1 MKIPT
6 NYFKAFNVLRN
17 SRQVLIRA
25 SVFAAL
31 MGLSACGGGGER
43 VGDAEPNRYSAESGL
58 AQKGPLMQGSQ
69 ITINELSTPNFQPTG
84 RSFGMEVSSNDGK
97 FNPTGI
103 YFLSP
108 YLSTTAIGYYFNEI
122 TGAPSND
129 LVFLRGLSDLS
140 AGADTSINVNVLS
153 GFSKNRIIN
162 LLTGTNLLNPSTGMA
177 YSSPP
182 ARLPFA
188 NARSQA
194 QAENLKAFYIYN
206 SASIFSGASSNGVV
220 QPANFTALD
229 LGRNRA
235 ADQILAAIS
244 AVVMTAG
251 QNGNGVNTLLSQ
263 IEADFADDGLLN
275 NSPKYSQAVQPRLCA
290 AAAITDFAAVAAN
303 LNKFYG
309 TSYQATDL
317 SQWVDSS
324 GCVDQ
329 VINKYRYTVSCPN
342 PGAVG
347 STACPTG
354 TEGKTTATPYIA
366 STDDLGQCL
375 SVSNNAN
382 LYQIRNGQTSR
393 VVGSA
398 LVAKGDSYIVGMTL
412 MRGTELSAYLQRTPP
427 INGVC
432 SATVPSEKIAR
443 VAKIITSAYQLA
455 SDLMAN
461 FDDAY
466 ASPFTR
472 GLYDLTW
479 GDGTK
484 LYDDCF
490 LEDGN
495 TKALSRTAFESNFL
509 YNGADQNQ
517 RNIAEIGVKRSNLQ
531 VLSEAT
537 QTNGDGSLRRMIT
550 ISYDRNYADGTVQLG
565 AHAVLITGSSY
576 GSKMANSSTCTT
588 PDASARVRAYGDRSI
603 VDFWL
608 NAANR
613 RIVSFKLSNGN
624 PTAMTYDKYIAFWIR
639 DYSGVAS
646 YAVVSGPGLPSGGLK
661 LLAPRV
667 MRDSPNFGNVTGKYV
682 DWNNF
687 DNFQICRSGTSNL
700 DATVADCR
708 GYGAQGNRWGKLRYA
723 DPAQLD
729 ADFASLN
736 LSVGGVYT
744 FKIYNGDGWTSIN
757 GQASETPIASYSRVL
772 KALPFN
778 STALTSLYTAWT
790 VNSSL
795 NVDAA
800 QGFRN
805 KTAFTYTTTYPNPVE
820 VAFPQKMGWGGGWI
834 YREGSTQVINPDWSN
849 FWPAT
854 QQEIDI
860 YRAPSTTPGNTTV
873 IRTAPAPSSLMVT
886 PDYGELGFWLS
897 SRNGNTVQSILV
909 FQ

>member
-1 MKIPT
+1 MKIPK

-31 MGLSACGGGGER
+31 IGLSACGGGGER

-317 SQWVDSS
+317 SQWVDTP
-324 GCVDQ
+324 GCEDQ
-329 VINKYRYTVSCPN
+329 VINMYKFSASNV
-342 PGAVG
+342 AVG
-347 STACPTG
+347 S
-354 TEGKTTATPYIA
+354 
-366 STDDLGQCL
+366 
-375 SVSNNAN
+375 VSKSPA
-382 LYQIRNGQTSR
+382 
-393 VVGSA
+393 
-398 LVAKGDSYIVGMTL
+398 YIVG
-412 MRGTELSAYLQRTPP
+412 A
-427 INGVC
+427 
-432 SATVPSEKIAR
+432 
-443 VAKIITSAYQLA
+443 
-455 SDLMAN
+455 
-461 FDDAY
+461 DDAGQCFSVGGITTG
-466 ASPFTR
+466 ATA
-472 GLYDLTW
+472 GLYYKGGETAVGGTQLVKA
-479 GDGTK
+479 GDSITIGISSSTAGT
-484 LYDDCF
+484 YSGF
-490 LEDGN
+490 I
-495 TKALSRTAFESNFL
+495 
-509 YNGADQNQ
+509 Q
-517 RNIAEIGVKRSNLQ
+517 RSAP
-531 VLSEAT
+531 A
-537 QTNGDGSLRRMIT
+537 TNGNCPTAWSTVKNTRVLKFSSDFSVSGTVYISGDDGYILYFNGELIGK
-550 ISYDRNYADGTVQLG
+550 DRNGFGLG
-565 AHAVLITGSSY
+565 AEAWSVSVKKGVNVIAVKGI
-576 GSKMANSSTCTT
+576 
-588 PDASARVRAYGDRSI
+588 
-603 VDFWL
+603 
-608 NAANR
+608 NAANGTHPGAIIAELKFGNS
-613 RIVSFKLSNGN
+613 IV
-624 PTAMTYDKYIAFWIR
+624 TTDIDWIQSILHI
-639 DYSGVAS
+639 DNWEKVNF
-646 YAVVSGPGLPSGGLK
+646 
-661 LLAPRV
+661 
-667 MRDSPNFGNVTGKYV
+667 SPNN
-682 DWNNF
+682 WNSAISYGTVNS
-687 DNFQICRSGTSNL
+687 DIWWNRGPNDPSNQSVAQSGFP
-700 DATVADCR
+700 V
-708 GYGAQGNRWGKLRYA
+708 
-723 DPAQLD
+723 
-729 ADFASLN
+729 
-736 LSVGGVYT
+736 
-744 FKIYNGDGWTSIN
+744 
-757 GQASETPIASYSRVL
+757 
-772 KALPFN
+772 N
-778 STALTSLYTAWT
+778 STAKWIWSSGFLSDGPVYFRKSFH
-790 VNSSL
+790 VN
-795 NVDAA
+795 
-800 QGFRN
+800 
-805 KTAFTYTTTYPNPVE
+805 
-820 VAFPQKMGWGGGWI
+820 
-834 YREGSTQVINPDWSN
+834 
-849 FWPAT
+849 
-854 QQEIDI
+854 
-860 YRAPSTTPGNTTV
+860 
-873 IRTAPAPSSLMVT
+873 
-886 PDYGELGFWLS
+886 
-897 SRNGNTVQSILV
+897 
-909 FQ
+909 